1 MIHCYVPTGCAVDA
15 CISYE
20 LFELLLEKRKSLFL
34 WEVSDTAICGGPCF
48 LCTHSPQTTKCW
60 HRLWQVGKLST
71 SLCYDL
77 TQFISQFDFFC
88 LDTNRRADL
97 FLLLGLSSPTW
108 TCFLQILYWKN
119 KLWRPPNVLWVHCV
133 SVYWWSIFMS
143 STISC
148 VFTCPYIDFG
158 VFALLMLFGDIRTYR
173 KKSYLNI

>member
-119 KLWRPPNVLWVHCV
+119 KQTVEASKRIMGTLCICILVKYIYVLHHILCLHL
-133 SVYWWSIFMS
+133 SI
-143 STISC
+143 
-148 VFTCPYIDFG
+148 
-158 VFALLMLFGDIRTYR
+158 
-173 KKSYLNI
+173 